1 MRINYE
7 ISISPWK
14 LDEIDYLVKFANNKN
29 ISDNLTDA
37 FPHPYTVEDGIK
49 FITTYMNDNPP
60 RAFAIRIN
68 GKPIGSIGV
77 FPQTDIHAKNAEMGY
92 WLAEEYWG
100 MGIVTKAVKLVVEYG
115 FKTFDIDRIFARPY
129 GTNIASQRVLEKA
142 GMNLEARFY
151 KTVIKNGEYKDELY
165 YSIRNTL

>member
-14 LDEIDYLVKFANNKN
+14 MDELENLVKFANNKN

-49 FITTYMNDNPP
+49 FITTYENDNPSK
-60 RAFAIRIN
+60 AFAIRIN
-68 GKPIGSIGV
+68 GKPVGSIGV
-77 FPQTDIHAKNAEMGY
+77 FPQTDIHCKNAEMGY

-100 MGIVTKAVKLVVEYG
+100 MGIVTKAVKLIVAYG
-115 FKTFDIDRIFARPY
+115 FNTFDINRIFARPFN
-129 GTNIASQRVLEKA
+129 TNIASQRVLEKA
-142 GMNLEARFY
+142 GLKLEARFE
-151 KTVIKNGEYKDELY
+151 KTVIKNGEYKDELFY
-165 YSIRNTL
+165 AIRKK